1 MSTEITVA
9 FVQQYKD
16 NVILL
21 SQQKGSLLRGTVR
34 EDYTKGKAFYFER
47 VGATT
52 AVRRVTRHGDTP
64 LVDTPHSRRR
74 VSPFS
79 YEWADLVDDPDK
91 VRMLIRP
98 ESTYA
103 INAAYAMGRAIDD
116 AITDAAHGN
125 SYEGEDGATV
135 TALPGAQMIAVGA
148 TGLTVAKL
156 LAARTILGN
165 ANVDKDDP
173 RTLVHSPAMLQYL
186 LANTAAEATPV
197 ASTDYNTI
205 HALAKGEID
214 TFMGYKFI
222 EMTRLPMDITH
233 TTNRVALLYTRNG
246 MGLMVGEDVKTK
258 ISERADKSY
267 SVQVF
272 VSMDIGATRIEDA
285 KVVEIEALTTD

>member
-1 MSTEITVA
+1 
-9 FVQQYKD
+9 
-16 NVILL
+16 
-21 SQQKGSLLRGTVR
+21 
-34 EDYTKGKAFYFER
+34 
-47 VGATT
+47 
-52 AVRRVTRHGDTP
+52 
-64 LVDTPHSRRR
+64 
-74 VSPFS
+74 
-79 YEWADLVDDPDK
+79 
-91 VRMLIRP
+91 MLIKP

-116 AITDAAHGN
+116 AIIEAANGNAYAGETGTD
-125 SYEGEDGATV
+125 V
-135 TALPGAQMIAVGA
+135 VALPAGQKIAVGA

-173 RTLVHSPAMLQYL
+173 RTLVHSPAMLEYL

-205 HALAKGEID
+205 HALAKGEVD
-214 TFMGYKFI
+214 SFMGYTFK

-233 TTNRVALLYTRNG
+233 ATNRVALLYTRNG
-246 MGLMVGEDVKTK
+246 IGLMVGEDVKTK

-272 VSMDIGATRIEDA
+272 VSMDIGATRIEDE
-285 KVVEIEALTTD
+285 KVIEIEARTTD